1 MAFLVNAAGD
11 KEAPVV
17 IWKSEN
23 PRCFRGMIKS
33 TLPIKYFSQ
42 KKAWMTGEIL
52 DNVLSSFNHKIRTE
66 GRSVLLF
73 LDNAGCHPEDL
84 RNKYS
89 NIKIVFL
96 PANTTSRLQPLDL
109 GIIQNFKV
117 HYRKVFL
124 RYILAKIDSCSSAS
138 EVAKSVNVLTAIW
151 WIAHAWN
158 EVKAETIVK
167 CFKTAGILTSEFDV
181 VSTCINES
189 DPFDDIEA
197 SLELGDL
204 IERTVG
210 NDSCPASE
218 YINGDEDVPVCAEFE
233 DETWEESF
241 FQSLMDEDGQELP
254 DDRDESDTEDFDL
267 LPPPPKL
274 RNFQEVIQSLDDVK
288 KFLEH
293 RKCFTAAQNTDNLMN
308 DVTSLYSSNTVRQ
321 STIHDYFQ

>member
-17 IWKSEN
+17 TWKSEN
-23 PRCFRGMIKS
+23 LRCFLGMIKS

-52 DNVLSSFNHKIRTE
+52 DNVLSSLNHKIRTE

-96 PANTTSRLQPLDL
+96 PDNTTSRLQPLDL

-124 RYILAKIDSCSSAS
+124 HYILTKIDSCSSAS

-197 SLELGDL
+197 TLELGDL

-210 NDSCPASE
+210 NNSCPASE

-274 RNFQEVIQSLDDVK
+274 RNFQEAIQSLDDVK

-308 DVTSLYSSNTVRQ
+308 DVTSLYSS
-321 STIHDYFQ
+321 